1 MARQG
6 RILRIMSTF
15 LLVLA
20 QELSIR
26 FSHVTSILRWTIQY
40 RIRIPGMIRTATSPS
55 QGVPFLSPSVSFTD
69 PPPPS
74 YNGSGYSSTSN
85 SDGSAPL
92 FTKLSNSHNNTLTI
106 IRLIWTRFSPSRER
120 QASGMEQ
127 AINFCQGIL
136 VMSSYTERLRALAAV
151 PQLPCM
157 TKDLKWPRFWQPD
170 FLLFQQT
177 SQTSDV
183 ICANSRTPPQ
193 SPHSVRTFYPIY
205 LWFMNYGLIFPID
218 LYLIVQNST

>member
-1 MARQG
+1 MFWLKNYRFVFHMLPPSYGEQFSIELESQVWYERLPPQAKVSR
-6 RILRIMSTF
+6 SYP
-15 LLVLA
+15 LLYL
-20 QELSIR
+20 LL
-26 FSHVTSILRWTIQY
+26 T
-40 RIRIPGMIRTATSPS
+40 
-55 QGVPFLSPSVSFTD
+55 